1 MKPQLCFFSETF
13 SGYVRGGGQMSKST
27 FCDQQ
32 FARYHDL
39 HLHCDF
45 DIEGQSN
52 MFPTSLILWVHISKP
67 RLKCSEADYLELQTP
82 EINRQFVLSS
92 MKEILK
98 SFQSDLDL
106 GIKSVFNECIIKI

>member
-1 MKPQLCFFSETF
+1 MGVYQSFEKNETATMFFLRNLLWLRT
-13 SGYVRGGGQMSKST
+13 GGGGQMSKST

-67 RLKCSEADYLELQTP
+67 RLKCS
-82 EINRQFVLSS
+82 
-92 MKEILK
+92 
-98 SFQSDLDL
+98 
-106 GIKSVFNECIIKI
+106 